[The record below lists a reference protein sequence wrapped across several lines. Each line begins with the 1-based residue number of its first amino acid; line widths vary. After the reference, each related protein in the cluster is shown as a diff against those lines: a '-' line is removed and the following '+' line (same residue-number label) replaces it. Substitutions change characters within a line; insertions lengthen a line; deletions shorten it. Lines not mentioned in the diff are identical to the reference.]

1 MEPAAPRRSAARAGH
16 GRAGERERG
25 RVGENSK
32 GRSPLPP
39 RPHSPARRLGVLGAL
54 ALALLLGAAAPARAQ
69 DARIA
74 DLTTT
79 DHEVPIRLM
88 GYGLVVGL
96 DGTGD
101 RAMGNFGSRQTV
113 QSVANLLRNFGIEVP
128 AEVLRTRNVAAVLVT
143 AEASPFLRPGGR
155 FEVQVASVGDALS
168 LRGGVLWATPL
179 VMEPGGDP
187 VATAQG
193 PLLLSEGVASRRSYT
208 VETTARIPGGG
219 LLGAPLP
226 RQDFA
231 ASSRLLLRRPNLSM
245 ATRIAAAINAK
256 FSGAARVEDP
266 GSVALTP
273 PAAADGVAGG
283 GIAEFLAQIGD
294 IRVPVE
300 TRPRIVIDG
309 RDGTIAA
316 GGDLPVGDAVVSYGS
331 MTLTI
336 GGAGQGAGAQPV
348 PGQVRVRGGTTVQDV
363 AAALHSMAAPATAIA
378 AMFESL
384 REVGAIT
391 AEVTVR

>member
-1 MEPAAPRRSAARAGH
+1 MTAPLLR
-16 GRAGERERG
+16 
-25 RVGENSK
+25 
-32 GRSPLPP
+32 
-39 RPHSPARRLGVLGAL
+39 AL
-54 ALALLLGAAAPARAQ
+54 ALGLLLALAGATAPAAAQ
-69 DARIA
+69 QVRIA

-96 DGTGD
+96 DGSGD

-113 QSVANLLRNFGIEVP
+113 QSVANLLRNFGIQVP

-143 AEASPFLRPGGR
+143 AETSPFLRPGGR

-193 PLLLSEGVASRRSYT
+193 PLMLSEGVAVRRGFT
-208 VETTARIPGGG
+208 VETTARIPTGG

-226 RQDFA
+226 QQDFA
-231 ASSRLLLRRPNLSM
+231 SSSRLLLREPNLSV

-266 GSVALTP
+266 GSVALAP
-273 PAAADGVAGG
+273 PAAADAGNG
-283 GIAEFLAQIGD
+283 ATAFLAQVGD
-294 IRVPVE
+294 LTVAVE
-300 TRPRIVIDG
+300 ARPRIVIDG
-309 RDGTIAA
+309 RDGTVAA
-316 GGDLPVGDAVVSYGS
+316 GGNLPVGDAVVSYGS

-363 AAALHSMAAPATAIA
+363 AAALHGMAAPATAIA